1 MIVVRSPRFD
11 RAYKT
16 LPPDVRK
23 QFKQKFEM
31 LVSSNLT
38 HPSLRIK
45 RIKGTD
51 GIWEAS
57 IDMAHRFTFEKI
69 EGGIRLRVRVIG
81 PHAVLNNP

>member
-11 RAYKT
+11 RAYKK
-16 LPPDVRK
+16 LPDEVRK
-23 QFKQKFEM
+23 QFKLKFEL

-45 RIKGTD
+45 RIQGTE
-51 GIWEAS
+51 GLWEAS

-69 EGGIRLRVRVIG
+69 EGGIRLRVVGR
-81 PHAVLNNP
+81 HTVLDNP